1 MNNIKVGHSSTGVSL
16 SVFGSNGN
24 RTDETI
30 TRQHEVDALINE
42 LVKARNAI
50 WPWPLLRIN
59 EVEIPER

>member
-1 MNNIKVGHSSTGVSL
+1 MNDTRVSRNSLGISL
-16 SVFGSNGN
+16 SILGSDGN
-24 RTDETI
+24 ITSDTI